1 MDKILQKKIIFSIAL
16 ITTLLSVFLIYQ
28 TINQI
33 TKVKK
38 SEYKIVELQKNIEE
52 KNIDIKDLKEKV
64 ILLSTEN
71 KKNEENISN
80 SDKDIIEEK
89 EDENLMNTEAI
100 ALIKSF
106 IGKEYNYSTDTYIS
120 RLDDIKTLMTKEA
133 FESLHGQYKLEKP
146 EVKITSTLK
155 SVNVFESID
164 NKNTFIALA
173 ESSYETEGNTIDLGQ
188 DIYIL
193 RLEKQDDNYKITNAS
208 VPTSLE

>member
-16 ITTLLSVFLIYQ
+16 TTTLLSVFLIYK

-33 TKVKK
+33 TEVKK

-89 EDENLMNTEAI
+89 EDGNLMNTEAI